1 MAHTLHSFENGPAL
15 AEALADKVAIALS
28 ESVASRGSAT
38 LAVSGGSTPKAFFE
52 ALSKKPL
59 DWSNVSVTLVDERF
73 VPADNPRSNHLLVAT
88 HLLKNEASEAEFIP
102 LYQPEEDIETAATV
116 ATDAVSDVGTPM
128 DVVVLGMGADGH
140 TASFFPGG
148 DHLEDAL
155 DLSLP
160 PRVMT
165 MEAAGAGEPRLTL
178 SFSSIADAGLLIV
191 HIEGA
196 EKKAV
201 LEKALGGTDEAEMP
215 IRAVLERAETDV
227 EIYWAP

>member
-15 AEALADKVAIALS
+15 AQALAEKVASALAESIA
-28 ESVASRGSAT
+28 ARGSAT

-52 ALSKKPL
+52 ALSQKPL
-59 DWSNVSVTLVDERF
+59 DWSQVSVTLVDERF

-88 HLLKNEASEAEFIP
+88 HLLKNAAAEADFVP
-102 LYQPEEDIETAATV
+102 LYQPEADIEAAAAAATN
-116 ATDAVSDVGTPM
+116 AISDMGTPL
-128 DVVVLGMGADGH
+128 DVVILGMGADGH

-148 DHLEDAL
+148 NNLEDAL
-155 DLSLP
+155 DLDLP
-160 PRVMT
+160 PRVLT

-178 SFSSIADAGLLIV
+178 SFSSMADAGLLIV

-201 LEKALGGTDEAEMP
+201 LDKALSGTDEAEMP
-215 IRAVLERAETDV
+215 IRAVLQRAETDV
-227 EIYWAP
+227 DIYWAA

>member
-1 MAHTLHSFENGPAL
+1 MTHTLHSFDNGSAL
-15 AEALADKVAIALS
+15 AEALADKVAATLS
-28 ESVASRGSAT
+28 ESISTRGNAS

-88 HLLKNEASEAEFIP
+88 HLLKNAAAEADFVP
-102 LYQPEEDIETAATV
+102 LYHAEADIEGAAV
-116 ATDAVSDVGTPM
+116 AATDAVSDIGTPL
-128 DVVVLGMGADGH
+128 DVVILGMGADGH

-148 DHLEDAL
+148 NNLEDAL
-155 DLSLP
+155 DLELP
-160 PRVMT
+160 PRVLT

-178 SFSSIADAGLLIV
+178 SFSSVADAGLLVV

-196 EKKAV
+196 EKKTV
-201 LEKALGGTDEAEMP
+201 LEKALAGTDEADMP
-215 IRAVLERAETDV
+215 IRAVLERAETNV

>member
-15 AEALADKVAIALS
+15 AEALADKVATTLA
-28 ESVASRGSAT
+28 ESIASRGSAT

-73 VPADNPRSNHLLVAT
+73 VPEDNPRSNHLLVAT
-88 HLLKNEASEAEFIP
+88 HLLQNEAREAEFIP
-102 LYQPEEDIETAATV
+102 LYQPEETIEAAAAV
-116 ATDAVSDVGTPM
+116 ATDAVSEIGTPL
-128 DVVVLGMGADGH
+128 DVVILGMGADGH

-148 DHLEDAL
+148 DNLEDAL
-155 DLSLP
+155 DLELP
-160 PRVMT
+160 PRVLT

-178 SFSSIADAGLLIV
+178 SFSSVADAGLLVV

-201 LEKALGGTDEAEMP
+201 LEKALKGQDEAEMP

>member
-15 AEALADKVAIALS
+15 AEALADKVATTLA
-28 ESVASRGSAT
+28 ESIASRGSAT

-88 HLLKNEASEAEFIP
+88 HLLQNEASEAEFIP
-102 LYQPEEDIETAATV
+102 LYQPEETIEAAAAV
-116 ATDAVSDVGTPM
+116 ATDAVSEIGTPL
-128 DVVVLGMGADGH
+128 DVVILGMGADGH

-148 DHLEDAL
+148 DNLEDAL
-155 DLSLP
+155 DLELP
-160 PRVMT
+160 PRVLT

-178 SFSSIADAGLLIV
+178 SFSSVADAGLLIV

-201 LEKALGGTDEAEMP
+201 LEKALKGQDEAEMP

>member
-15 AEALADKVAIALS
+15 AEALADKVATTLA
-28 ESVASRGSAT
+28 ESIASRGSAT

-88 HLLKNEASEAEFIP
+88 HLLQNEASEAEFIP
-102 LYQPEEDIETAATV
+102 LYQPEETIEAAAAV
-116 ATDAVSDVGTPM
+116 ATDAVSEIGTPL
-128 DVVVLGMGADGH
+128 DVVILGMGADGH

-148 DHLEDAL
+148 DNLEDAL
-155 DLSLP
+155 DLELP
-160 PRVMT
+160 PRVLT

-178 SFSSIADAGLLIV
+178 SFSSVADAGLLVV

-201 LEKALGGTDEAEMP
+201 LEKALKGQDEAEMP

>member
-15 AEALADKVAIALS
+15 AQALAEKVASALS
-28 ESVASRGSAT
+28 ESIAARGSAT

-52 ALSKKPL
+52 ALSQKSL
-59 DWSNVSVTLVDERF
+59 DWSQVSVTLVDERF

-88 HLLKNEASEAEFIP
+88 HLLKNHAAEADFVP
-102 LYQPEEDIETAATV
+102 LYQPEADIEAAAAAATN
-116 ATDAVSDVGTPM
+116 AISDMGTPL
-128 DVVVLGMGADGH
+128 DVVILGMGADGH

-148 DHLEDAL
+148 DNLEDAL
-155 DLSLP
+155 DLDLP
-160 PRVMT
+160 PRVLT

-178 SFSSIADAGLLIV
+178 SFSSMADAGLLIV

-201 LEKALGGTDEAEMP
+201 LDKALSGTDEAEMP
-215 IRAVLERAETDV
+215 IRAVLQRAETDV
-227 EIYWAP
+227 EIYWAA